1 MTERRWWAL
10 LTLIIAFTLIRV
22 ATTYPVFSQIIDEPA
37 HITAGY
43 DILTK
48 GSYNTDIHHPPLPR
62 ILFALPFIH
71 APEPAYEP
79 RANDLLLWHDDYT
92 GNLALMRMG
101 NLVFVA
107 LAILAV
113 ALWGRHLFTPSAGLL
128 AALMFSTLPPVLAH
142 GGLATTDMA
151 LAATLP
157 LALYA
162 FTLLLEQPTWSR
174 TLVFAVALALGLLAK
189 YSFVVFFPAGALVLL
204 IARRRFPFAQMLAAS
219 AVAFVL
225 VWGAYAFRVQTLA
238 ESDPRGVELTK
249 KVLHSETWAHIRM
262 PAPLFVLGL
271 LDVKN
276 QDLDA
281 PRAILFGQVKQ
292 GGWWYYFPVALF
304 FKTPIP
310 FLILAVAGTAL
321 LLARGKSVEIVILAA
336 VILGIAMT
344 SKINIG
350 LRHILPIY
358 APLAIAAAAFVV
370 EWRKWRVASGALLA
384 WLVIGPLLQHP
395 DYLAW
400 FNAFAGKEPYRILND
415 SNLDWGQDVLR
426 LSDVVRE
433 ERIPRITTWLASNA
447 PLAHLFPAG
456 GSLAPMQQPHGWVAI
471 SELNIALSQDLDPAL
486 RDWIDALLKDRPYR
500 RVGASIRLYH
510 FD

>member
-1 MTERRWWAL
+1 MTDRRWWAL
-10 LTLIIAFTLIRV
+10 LTLIIAFALVRV
-22 ATTYPVFSQIIDEPA
+22 ATTFRVFSQIIDEPA

-48 GSYNTDIHHPPLPR
+48 GYYNTDIHHPPLPR
-62 ILFALPFIH
+62 ILFALPFRH
-71 APEPAYEP
+71 APEPTYEP
-79 RANDLLLWHDDYT
+79 RANELLLWHDAYAE
-92 GNLALMRMG
+92 NLARMRMG

-113 ALWGRHLFTPSAGLL
+113 ALWGRQLFTPNAGLL
-128 AALMFSTLPPVLAH
+128 AALMFSALPPVLAH

-162 FTLLLEQPTWSR
+162 FTLLLERPSGTR
-174 TLVFAVALALGLLAK
+174 TFLFAIALALGLLAK

-204 IARRRFPFAQMLAAS
+204 IARRRFPFAQMLAAT
-219 AVAFVL
+219 AIAFL
-225 VWGAYAFRVQTLA
+225 AVWGAYAFRVQTLA
-238 ESDPRGVELTK
+238 ESDPRGVELTTR
-249 KVLHSETWAHIRM
+249 VLHHETWAHVRM
-262 PAPLFVLGL
+262 PAPLYVLGL

-276 QDLDA
+276 QDLDP
-281 PRAILFGQVKQ
+281 PRAILFDEVKQ
-292 GGWWYYFPVALF
+292 GGWRYYFPLALF

-310 FLILAVAGTAL
+310 FLILALAGVGL
-321 LLARGKSVEIVILAA
+321 LLVRRNRIEIVIIAA

-344 SKINIG
+344 SHIDIG
-350 LRHILPIY
+350 VRHILPIY
-358 APLAIAAAAFVV
+358 APLAIAAAVFVL
-370 EWRKWRVASGALLA
+370 ELRKLRVLHGVLLA

-400 FNAFAGKEPYRILND
+400 FNAFAGKEPYHVLND

-426 LSDVVRE
+426 LSEVVRE
-433 ERIPRITTWLASNA
+433 EHIPRITTSLASNA

-456 GSLAPMQQPHGWVAI
+456 APLQAMQPAHGWVAI
-471 SELNIALSQDLDPAL
+471 SELNIALG
-486 RDWIDALLKDRPYR
+486 RDYSPEVRAWLDALLKDRPYR